1 MNTEGTGDVTVRNV
15 AAGRQ
20 TRSTYKLVVSR
31 PPGSR
36 LKEFHLGDGVVVV
49 SEQNKLDLTKDYTD

>member
-1 MNTEGTGDVTVRNV
+1 MNSEGTWDVTVRNV
-15 AAGRQ
+15 AVGCQ
-20 TRSTYKLVVSR
+20 TRSTYKLVVFR

-49 SEQNKLDLTKDYTD
+49 NEQNKLDLTK